1 MLTTV
6 TDAEGDEEAGGASAA
21 AAMPQ
26 RAKKARLDMRN
37 SRTIFISILSFECVL
52 VNGRVRVQG
61 AGHFCALRG
70 CPLKWRGA
78 PEFLRRWAPPGVTV
92 AGPIQERHTRLA
104 APETVSCLC
113 ASHTWTE

>member
-1 MLTTV
+1 VLTTV

-37 SRTIFISILSFECVL
+37 SRTIFIRFFPLSVCWLMAGSVFRGPATLCIAGVSPEME
-52 VNGRVRVQG
+52 G
-61 AGHFCALRG
+61 APISSDAGLH
-70 CPLKWRGA
+70 RGA
-78 PEFLRRWAPPGVTV
+78 RRRPDPRKAR
-92 AGPIQERHTRLA
+92 ALA
-104 APETVSCLC
+104 APETVFCPC